1 MTCPAFLRLITQK
14 SQASLGLY
22 SLQISCH
29 VKPNV
34 AAGHA
39 GVTRVGTDR
48 VDISVSVA
56 PRENAANAAV
66 SEIIAEVLKVPK
78 SNVGVIRGL
87 KAREKVLAITDLN
100 LTQGSEEVFLQEAT
114 EKLMKAVKKSRSK

>member
-1 MTCPAFLRLITQK
+1 M
-14 SQASLGLY
+14 
-22 SLQISCH
+22 
-29 VKPNV
+29 
-34 AAGHA
+34 
-39 GVTRVGTDR
+39 
-48 VDISVSVA
+48 
-56 PRENAANAAV
+56 
-66 SEIIAEVLKVPK
+66 PK